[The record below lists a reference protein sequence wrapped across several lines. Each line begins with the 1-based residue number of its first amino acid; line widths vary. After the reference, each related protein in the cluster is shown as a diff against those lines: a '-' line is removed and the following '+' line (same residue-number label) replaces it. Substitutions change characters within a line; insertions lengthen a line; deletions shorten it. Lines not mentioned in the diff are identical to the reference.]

1 MEAVTTPAPLWPIAA
16 VKALRPKQWTKNGVL
31 LVPLIFAKSAVE
43 GGLVVK
49 ALVAV
54 IAFSLLASGV
64 YVVNDWVDRE
74 KDRLHPEKRKRPIAA
89 GHLGFGSAMFLV
101 ALCWAGA
108 GALGW
113 WLGLPFLGVLGGYL
127 LLQVLYTGGLKHM
140 VLLDVMAI
148 ALGFILRVVAG
159 ATAIDVSVSNWLFL
173 CTLLGAVF
181 LGFAK
186 RRAELS
192 SLEEAASHRANL
204 ADYTVPMLPSD
215 KPRYLMGVGRPGD
228 IVGAVKRGID
238 MFDCVMPTRA
248 GRTAQAFTRRGELNM
263 RNARHRDDPRPIDE
277 QCGCPACRHHS
288 RAYLHHLIRADEILG
303 SMLLTWHN
311 LHYYQDVMRG
321 LRGAIES
328 KSLDSWIASFE
339 SDQALG
345 DIPPL

>member
-89 GHLGFGSAMFLV
+89 GHLGFGSAMFLT

-204 ADYTVPMLPSD
+204 ADYTVPMLDQMMSIAAACTVLAYGLYSVSPETVAHVGSD
-215 KPRYLMGVGRPGD
+215 RLKFTVPCVLYGVFRYLFLVH
-228 IVGAVKRGID
+228 KRGQ
-238 MFDCVMPTRA
+238 
-248 GRTAQAFTRRGELNM
+248 G
-263 RNARHRDDPRPIDE
+263 
-277 QCGCPACRHHS
+277 
-288 RAYLHHLIRADEILG
+288 
-303 SMLLTWHN
+303 
-311 LHYYQDVMRG
+311 
-321 LRGAIES
+321 GAPE
-328 KSLDSWIASFE
+328 KVL
-339 SDQALG
+339 LG
-345 DIPPL
+345 DFPIQATIAVILAIAAWALYFPK